1 MKVLVTYYSRTG
13 VTRLAAQELAR
24 RLGADV
30 EEIIDTKPRGGVIGW
45 LVAGKDASLKR
56 LTRIKPVSKDPAAY
70 ELVVIGTPVW
80 AFTMAPAVRTYI
92 TDHRRSLKK
101 VAFFCTMGGS
111 GDARTLRHLAELAG
125 TTPLA
130 TLALIDKDVRSG
142 RHAAKL
148 EAFVN
153 QLRGA

>member
-92 TDHRRSLKK
+92 TDHRQAFEK

-111 GDARTLRHLAELAG
+111 GDARTFRHMSELAG

-130 TLALIDKDVRSG
+130 TLALMEKDVRSG

-153 QLRGA
+153 QLRRA